1 MIHPLLL
8 AAGAAAALV
17 GGALF
22 VLGGDSRAEKRR
34 AAVGR
39 PMPTTLAA
47 SREAEKTLRRKQI
60 AEGLRE
66 LEKSRRRVTLTSR
79 IEQAGLS
86 ISPTAFLVG
95 SAVVG
100 LIVGLIV
107 LIQSGNPLM
116 AAPAAVI
123 AGVGAPPFVL
133 RSLRK
138 RRIAKFIATFPSA
151 IDIVVRGVKS
161 GMPLGDT
168 IRVAAEESDEPVR
181 GEFRR
186 MVQATT
192 VGLTLAEAA
201 ERMAGRVPVAE
212 TNFFAIVIA
221 IQGQAGGNLSEALGN
236 LSRVLRERKKMKAK
250 IGAMSME
257 AKASASIIGAVP
269 FLVVAALYASSP
281 KYVSLLWTTSH
292 GRMIAGAALVWMA
305 IGVMMMKKMV
315 SFDI

>member
-8 AAGAAAALV
+8 AAGAAAALG

-292 GRMIAGAALVWMA
+292 GRMIAGAALIWMA